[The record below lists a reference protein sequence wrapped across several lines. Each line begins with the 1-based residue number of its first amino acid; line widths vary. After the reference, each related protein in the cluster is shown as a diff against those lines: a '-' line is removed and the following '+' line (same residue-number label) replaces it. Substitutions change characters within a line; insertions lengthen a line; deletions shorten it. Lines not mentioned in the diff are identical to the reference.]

1 MRGKRNKN
9 KLKDIIVRL
18 KRIRDFYSESSK
30 QTIKD
35 FLEYKRDPKDRF
47 TYDWPELFFLRMDL
61 NELAVFL
68 LKIEDINARR
78 LVIMREELTGFSKNS
93 LFNDFRINNN
103 QLTNFTN
110 FENRKHKD
118 ITESTPLDES
128 FGGRRIIPVPNYPGE
143 FLAFIALIS
152 RLPLQWLL
160 LSFPEKVWSV
170 EHFGFFNDASQ
181 FYGKSEWEEYLRALC
196 HDSHDV
202 RAVILIDKQT
212 NLKLYLRVEILM
224 GTVII
229 ELCNITASSKEYE
242 LFMKLFHGVS
252 YIYGYMPTVIPS
264 QINHT
269 VIIRH
274 PHSMRPICYPIEF
287 IVKPPSLY

>member
-1 MRGKRNKN
+1 MREKRNKN

-18 KRIRDFYSESSK
+18 KRIRNFYSESST
-30 QTIKD
+30 QSIKD
-35 FLEYKRDPKDRF
+35 FLEYKRDTNARF

-61 NELAVFL
+61 NELALFL

-93 LFNDFRINNN
+93 LFTDFRINNN
-103 QLTNFTN
+103 QLTNFTDI
-110 FENRKHKD
+110 ENRHYNG
-118 ITESTPLDES
+118 ITESTPLHES
-128 FGGRRIIPVPNYPGE
+128 FGGRRIIPIPNYPGE

-160 LSFPEKVWSV
+160 SSFPEEVWSI
-170 EHFGFFNDASQ
+170 EHFGFLDDVSL
-181 FYGKSEWEEYLRALC
+181 FYGKSEWVKFLKGLC

-202 RAVILIDKQT
+202 RAVILIDKLT
-212 NLKLYLRVEILM
+212 NCKLYLRVEILM

-229 ELCNITASSKEYE
+229 ELCNITVSSKEYK
-242 LFMKLFHGVS
+242 LFLKLFHGES